1 MTGYDSYTFILCLI
15 VFILLT
21 TFSGIVIGL
30 ITKQSLRLIKC
41 GADDDKITKEYYKS
55 LKKKKS
61 CAFDCFF
68 SLTMCIILV
77 VVFAFSLFVGF
88 KKDAYSDT
96 MPTFKV
102 VKTGSMETK
111 NKKNEYLF
119 ENDLNNQIST
129 FDLVLIY
136 KKPSMDELKL
146 YDIVVYEV
154 DGIELVHRIV
164 EIEEPCDRHPNER
177 WFKLQGDAVDSPDRF
192 PVKYEQIKG
201 IYKDQHVPFVG
212 SFILF
217 MQSPA
222 GWLCIILVVGAII
235 ITPILEK
242 KLKKAKY
249 NRLVEIGVIVVG
261 EEPEIQLDEDDENYI
276 RPDFLNDNELANA
289 LLSIETAVTEDMENS
304 VEEPII
310 DKEETFPENFNQL
323 KTFSEKLEASPNS
336 IKNIQGEVQDVLL
349 RVENSMLS
357 DSKQFRTFRSRT
369 LPLARFEFRGR
380 TLYVYLGLDPK
391 DYLDSKYIFTDVSDS
406 KQFKNYPMRV
416 ILTSDRQ
423 ADHAKELVFDIAQ
436 KHGLGI
442 REIVLSD
449 ETEEKTLF
457 IDALP
462 NLPNNIIVLYSLVR
476 NEIENIENVYV
487 VEGFD
492 REFRTDDQ
500 PIACMEI
507 IDKSLYV
514 YMAKTP
520 ENVDANTDIVIPEN
534 RVEEYPFALKLTSFD
549 DVDIVKD
556 VLKIIDEQIG
566 GKK

>member
-1 MTGYDSYTFILCLI
+1 
-15 VFILLT
+15 
-21 TFSGIVIGL
+21 
-30 ITKQSLRLIKC
+30 
-41 GADDDKITKEYYKS
+41 
-55 LKKKKS
+55 
-61 CAFDCFF
+61 
-68 SLTMCIILV
+68 
-77 VVFAFSLFVGF
+77 
-88 KKDAYSDT
+88 
-96 MPTFKV
+96 
-102 VKTGSMETK
+102 METK

-119 ENDLNNQIST
+119 ENDLNNQINT

-164 EIEEPCDRHPNER
+164 EIEEPNQYHPNER
-177 WFKLQGDAVDSPDRF
+177 WFRLQGDAVDSPDRF

-261 EEPEIQLDEDDENYI
+261 EEPEIELDEDDENYI

-289 LLSIETAVTEDMENS
+289 LLSIETVVTEDMENS
-304 VEEPII
+304 VEEPSPSTST
-310 DKEETFPENFNQL
+310 EETVDTETVEVSVEETYPDNFNDL
-323 KTFSEKLEASPNS
+323 ETFKEKLDAAPNS
-336 IKNIQGEVQDVLL
+336 VKKIQSEVQRVLL
-349 RVENSMLS
+349 GVENSMLS
-357 DSKQFRTFRSRT
+357 DSKQYRTFRSRN

-391 DYLDSKYIFTDVSDS
+391 DYLGSKYIFTDVSDS

-436 KHGLGI
+436 KHGLRI

-457 IDALP
+457 IDALS

-534 RVEEYPFALKLTSFD
+534 RVEEYPFVLKLTSFD
-549 DVDIVKD
+549 DVDVVKD